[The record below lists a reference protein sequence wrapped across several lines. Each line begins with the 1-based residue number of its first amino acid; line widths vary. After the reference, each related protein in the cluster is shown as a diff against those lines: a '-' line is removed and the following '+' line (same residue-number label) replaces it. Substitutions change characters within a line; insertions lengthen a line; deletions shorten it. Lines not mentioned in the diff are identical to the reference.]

1 MGATTKDGATPLY
14 YACKNGF
21 LECARVL
28 LDFGGT
34 CRGTD
39 SGGFTP
45 LWVACARGQYECA
58 RSYPN
63 PNPDPD
69 PNPNPNQVVCTLA
82 DLYFTLPRPWE
93 PVAPSQG

>member
-1 MGATTKDGATPLY
+1 MASSSAPLPL
-14 YACKNGF
+14 ALG
-21 LECARVL
+21 LALALTLTLALTLSLSRTLSVRRCARVL

-58 RSYPN
+58 RSC

-69 PNPNPNQVVCTLA
+69 PDPDPNP
-82 DLYFTLPRPWE
+82 
-93 PVAPSQG
+93 